1 MRKTN
6 RKGLR
11 RKLKQ
16 VVYRFLVAVY
26 EGEIRFSLF
35 HIVCTVFILFLCVG
49 FFFDTDKTK
58 EMPTTTSVF
67 GSELTHALH
76 YAADA
81 ERHTELDADVTLFLL
96 PDTEDD
102 AALSSFLSAPLYGFY
117 LTGKE
122 VSYLPE
128 LYTSLS
134 DSFIAGKPYIGGLS
148 FSYNPNRLIYNRAT
162 DILHLAKDGSYSA
175 LSDDTLYYVI
185 GDDSVFLMFHYLS
198 ERTFHL
204 LDIQPKDAAGRI
216 ISDYSGQLL
225 PGASGSH
232 TLGEVYG
239 NYLNSATV
247 TYNHSSGEIIR
258 CKSLNTVAL
267 FSQLNGA
274 GFFLVGCTIL
284 SFTLIMFVRPS
295 LRRIRIWFR
304 LFLFRRKKK
313 SKFSLRGRIYT
324 ARVARR
330 NAA

>member
-35 HIVCTVFILFLCVG
+35 HIVCTVFTLFLCIG

-58 EMPTTTSVF
+58 EKPTTASVF

-76 YAADA
+76 YAADV
-81 ERHTELDADVTLFLL
+81 ERHAELDADITLFLL
-96 PDTEDD
+96 PDTAND

-148 FSYNPNRLIYNRAT
+148 FSYNPKRLLYNRAT
-162 DILHLAKDGSYSA
+162 DILQLSKDGSYST
-175 LSDDTLYYVI
+175 LSDDSLYYVI

-204 LDIQPKDAAGRI
+204 LNVQPKDASGRV
-216 ISDYSGQLL
+216 ISDYSGQLIT
-225 PGASGSH
+225 GSAGSR
-232 TLGEVYG
+232 TLGEIYG
-239 NYLNSATV
+239 NYLSTTSAT
-247 TYNHSSGEIIR
+247 YSHSSCEIVR
-258 CKSLNTVAL
+258 CTSLNTVAL

-274 GFFLVGCTIL
+274 GFFLVGCTAL
-284 SFTLIMFVRPS
+284 SFTLILFVRPS

>member
-1 MRKTN
+1 MRKTKK
-6 RKGLR
+6 KGLR
-11 RKLKQ
+11 RRVKHAI
-16 VVYRFLVAVY
+16 YRFLVAVY

-49 FFFDTDKTK
+49 FFFDTGKTK

-76 YAADA
+76 YAADT
-81 ERHTELDADVTLFLL
+81 ERHADLDADITLFLL

-102 AALSSFLSAPLYGFY
+102 ASLSSFLSAPLYGFY

-128 LYTSLS
+128 LYASLS

-148 FSYNPNRLIYNRAT
+148 FSYNPKRFLYNRAT
-162 DILHLAKDGSYSA
+162 DILHLSKDGSYSA

-185 GDDSVFLMFHYLS
+185 GNDSVFLMFHYLS

-204 LDIQPKDAAGRI
+204 LNVEPKDSSGRI
-216 ISDYSGQLL
+216 LSDYSGQLL
-225 PGASGSH
+225 AGSEGSR
-232 TLGEVYG
+232 TLGEIYG
-239 NYLNSATV
+239 NFLSV
-247 TYNHSSGEIIR
+247 DHDTYNFSSAEIIR
-258 CKSLNTVAL
+258 CNSFNTVAL

-274 GFFLVGCTIL
+274 GYFLVGCTAL
-284 SFTLIMFVRPS
+284 FFALIAFVRPS
-295 LRRIRIWFR
+295 LRRMRIWFR
-304 LFLFRRKKK
+304 LFMFRRKKK

-324 ARVARR
+324 ARIARR